1 MRQVG
6 TRWAFQVKEAFKVDR
21 KVPFWPTPYPFEDF
35 LVLAF
40 KGVALEDRIPA
51 IHREASRL
59 NLKVHG
65 GIRFGAISSLVISS
79 RTCGTTDKADLTL
92 LSGVAQLKSSFYFG
106 QDSIKPSDISHEWL
120 EQMCESV
127 GIFTLLHADAH
138 SITITQ
144 DIFGCGTLF
153 YMQERDFIVV
163 SNRYHLL
170 LLCISWM
177 GYRPRLDLD
186 KVIATIYSTNTFLHQ
201 NISSKMDFV
210 GISQLPLDK
219 SIIIDETGWR
229 LVEKEAIRDL
239 FAGCDESEYEQLLL
253 EGKEEVISNIKSVLE
268 CGWFNKY
275 LTDLSGGFDSRA
287 VFAAILNI
295 EDALKKIEVYT
306 KDVPGD
312 LEIAVGITNLFG
324 GRFYTEEPNTPQFPL
339 TVRESLNIWRSYF
352 MGTYY
357 RLGIG
362 TWSPL
367 GKNIS
372 QIRFS
377 GGVGEIYR
385 TFWNKIFARIA
396 AQAVSTGE
404 LVNRLTSSFA
414 PLSSKLLRFKNR
426 LDELL
431 LAEMDS
437 LPGETHLEKLEYH
450 YLYFRNRYHF
460 GMRAYEYYH
469 DRPMWFPLMSKA
481 LFKASRC
488 LSLQDREDRFMLEFT
503 ERLHPLLVWIDY
515 ASKPASENKSLA
527 RMSISD
533 VRFKGCR
540 VMLDSK
546 TDAWKETDMRNKEVL
561 KSRRPKMDDQFYA
574 EWRDHMNIVYSDA
587 IQAFYDIKNYS
598 PELDALLDE
607 SILNL
612 MERNLET
619 NPRVVYYVYAKLYSL
634 RDQLAIFS

>member
-1 MRQVG
+1 MD
-6 TRWAFQVKEAFKVDR
+6 T

-35 LVLAF
+35 LVVAF
-40 KGVALEDRIPA
+40 KGAAVEDRIPA
-51 IHREASRL
+51 IQREASRL
-59 NLKVHG
+59 NLKVHSR
-65 GIRFGAISSLVISS
+65 IRFGSISSLVISS
-79 RTCGTTDKADLTL
+79 RTCHAKDRTHLTL
-92 LSGVAQLKSSFYFG
+92 LSGVAQLRGSFYFG
-106 QDSIKPSDISHEWL
+106 QDSIKPSDISDEWL

-138 SITITQ
+138 SMTITQ
-144 DIFGCGTLF
+144 DLFGCGTLF
-153 YMQERDFIVV
+153 YIQERDFLVV

-170 LLCISWM
+170 LLCLSWI

-186 KVIATIYSTNTFLHQ
+186 KVIGTIYSTNTFLHQ
-201 NISSKMDFV
+201 NISSRMDFV
-210 GISQLPLDK
+210 GIFQLPLDK
-219 SIIIDETGWR
+219 SIVIDEVGWR
-229 LVEKEAIRDL
+229 LVSKGAIRDL
-239 FAGCDESEYEQLLL
+239 FAGCDNSEYEQLLL
-253 EGKEEVISNIKSVLE
+253 EGKEEVIANIKSVLE
-268 CGWFNKY
+268 CGRFSKY
-275 LTDLSGGFDSRA
+275 LADLSGGFDSRA

-295 EDALKKIEVYT
+295 EDALKKIEVLT

-324 GRFYTEEPNTPQFPL
+324 ARFYTEEPDAPQFPL

-362 TWSPL
+362 AWSPL

-385 TFWNKIFARIA
+385 TFWNKIFAKIA
-396 AQAVSTGE
+396 AQAVSAGD
-404 LVNRLTSSFA
+404 LVSRLTSSFA
-414 PLSSKLLRFKNR
+414 PLSPKLTRFKNR

-431 LAEMDS
+431 LTEINS
-437 LPGETHLEKLEYH
+437 LPGETHLEKFESH

-469 DRPMWFPLMSKA
+469 DRPIWFPLMSKA

-488 LSLQDREDRFMLEFT
+488 LSLEDRADRFMLEFT
-503 ERLHPLLVWIDY
+503 ERLHPLLIWIDY
-515 ASKPASENKSLA
+515 ASQPASDNKLLA
-527 RMSISD
+527 RISISD

-540 VMLDSK
+540 VMLDSR
-546 TDAWKETDMRNKEVL
+546 TDAWKEMDMRNREVL
-561 KSRRPKMDDQFYA
+561 RSRRPKMDDQFYA

-619 NPRVVYYVYAKLYSL
+619 NPRLLYYVYAKLYSL